1 MEDYFENALFGT
13 PFTAAVI
20 VAAGSSQR
28 MGGEDKQFIELCGKP
43 VLARSMAAFISWEN
57 GPCMARMWLAFNP
70 AAQQASSDASI
81 GSTRA

>member
-28 MGGEDKQFIELCGKP
+28 MGGEDKQFIELCG
-43 VLARSMAAFISWEN
+43 
-57 GPCMARMWLAFNP
+57 
-70 AAQQASSDASI
+70 
-81 GSTRA
+81 